1 MELALVLGI
10 DFTASNGS
18 IQHPTSLHYFD
29 QYKRSMYEEALHEV
43 CSIMMDYD
51 KDQLV
56 PCFGFGAKVHM
67 PNF

>member
-1 MELALVLGI
+1 MELALFVGI

-18 IQHPTSLHYFD
+18 VTQPTSLHYYD
-29 QYKRSMYEEALHEV
+29 QYKRSTYEEALYEI

-56 PCFGFGAKVHM
+56 PTFGFGAKVHL
-67 PNF
+67 PTF